1 MKMPFGRFRGTSL
14 TSLPDY
20 YVLWLLMLPDL
31 QDPLLTE
38 INAEA
43 DRRNADARA
52 GVVAA
57 ESGRGL

>member
-31 QDPLLTE
+31 RDPLLTE
-38 INAEA
+38 INEEA
-43 DRRNADARA
+43 DRRLADRRA
-52 GVVAA
+52 GGVA
-57 ESGRGL
+57 